1 MLFQCLAVVVLP
13 AVMLFQQ
20 PASDGRL
27 LFTAPSDWTTR
38 QPQSSMRVAE
48 YQLPATPGDTEP
60 GELVVYYFGGS
71 GGTVDANIQRW
82 LGQMKQPDGRDTAAV
97 AKRESRAINALNI
110 SLLDVS
116 GTYIAEVRPGSTE
129 HYNKPSYRMRAAVIE
144 TPRGPYYVK
153 LVGPEKTIARWGD
166 AFAAFVESMHFEK

>member
-1 MLFQCLAVVVLP
+1 MLSRFLAVAVFPAVVV
-13 AVMLFQQ
+13 FQQ
-20 PASDGRL
+20 PAGEGRL
-27 LFTAPSDWTTR
+27 LFTAPAEWTSR

-48 YQLPATPGDTEP
+48 YQLPATQGDTEP

-71 GGTVDANIQRW
+71 GGSVDANIQRW
-82 LGQMKQPDGRDTAAV
+82 LGQMKQPDGRDTGAI
-97 AKRESRAINALNI
+97 AKRESRAINALTI

-116 GTYIAEVRPGSTE
+116 GTYIAEVKPGSTE
-129 HYNKPSYRMRAAVIE
+129 RYNKPAYRMRAAVVE

-166 AFAAFVESMHFEK
+166 AFAAFVESMHYEK